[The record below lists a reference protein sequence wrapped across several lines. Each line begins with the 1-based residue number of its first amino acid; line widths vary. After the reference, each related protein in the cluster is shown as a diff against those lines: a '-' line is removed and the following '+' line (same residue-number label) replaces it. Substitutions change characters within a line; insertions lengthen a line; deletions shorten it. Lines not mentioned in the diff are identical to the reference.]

1 VSSNESPTQATP
13 ISGHSHY
20 NPISVDT
27 KEATGTAFLGVL
39 AIILLLALLR
49 AQRQNRELVMKLARQ
64 EERPF

>member
-1 VSSNESPTQATP
+1 
-13 ISGHSHY
+13 
-20 NPISVDT
+20 VDT